1 MSKSL
6 DQRILQLNKRYQEIY
21 WSNEFQK
28 KEKMKYSPLYSNQN
42 IKQNDFPD
50 YLLMVGSYNFFHNYV
65 IDKFEDLLAHIILI
79 LQTLSQIEEKNLF

>member
-28 KEKMKYSPLYSNQN
+28 KEKIQ
-42 IKQNDFPD
+42 I
-50 YLLMVGSYNFFHNYV
+50 FFG
-65 IDKFEDLLAHIILI
+65 LI
-79 LQTLSQIEEKNLF
+79 LAIIYLFHVSLTVRNQGLNF

>member
-28 KEKMKYSPLYSNQN
+28 KEKMKYYLNNLIHGRFNQ
-42 IKQNDFPD
+42 I
-50 YLLMVGSYNFFHNYV
+50 
-65 IDKFEDLLAHIILI
+65 FEDLKFRHYAIENFTTAANIDTQLVETIILK
-79 LQTLSQIEEKNLF
+79 EKR

>member
-28 KEKMKYSPLYSNQN
+28 KEKMKYYLNHL
-42 IKQNDFPD
+42 IDF
-50 YLLMVGSYNFFHNYV
+50 
-65 IDKFEDLLAHIILI
+65 
-79 LQTLSQIEEKNLF
+79 

>member
-28 KEKMKYSPLYSNQN
+28 KEKMKYYLNNLIHGRFNQ
-42 IKQNDFPD
+42 I
-50 YLLMVGSYNFFHNYV
+50 
-65 IDKFEDLLAHIILI
+65 FED
-79 LQTLSQIEEKNLF
+79 